1 MIYIFAKRL
10 RERLRWF
17 AVSGAAVIVAIIAG
31 PVAMD
36 FCRSQRP
43 DASLNIEGHTIA
55 ESFDFFF
62 VSAGETLDSR
72 GPD

>member
-1 MIYIFAKRL
+1 MIDIFAKRL

-17 AVSGAAVIVAIIAG
+17 AVSGTAVIVAIIAG

-36 FCRSQRP
+36 FCRSERP
-43 DASLNIEGHTIA
+43 DVSFDVERHAIS
-55 ESFDFFF
+55 ESFDFF
-62 VSAGETLDSR
+62 VSAGEVPDLR

>member
-1 MIYIFAKRL
+1 MIDIFAKRL

-17 AVSGAAVIVAIIAG
+17 AVSGTAVIVAIIAG

-36 FCRSQRP
+36 FCRSERP
-43 DASLNIEGHTIA
+43 DASIDVERHAIS
-55 ESFDFFF
+55 ESFDFFL
-62 VSAGETLDSR
+62 SAGEAPDLR